1 MSQLLTSGWKYNL
14 DKIQCTGTI
23 KRAYYGVSQC
33 PRMDLNKKSG
43 PEQKTTTG

>member
-1 MSQLLTSGWKYNL
+1 MKEEDETNWQATYL
-14 DKIQCTGTI
+14 DS
-23 KRAYYGVSQC
+23 AVHGVPQC